1 MVCTYCSGNT
11 AVVNSR
17 LQKRSN
23 SVWRR
28 RQCLVCGLIATSIE
42 QYDLSSTLVVKKRSG
57 ASESFSRD
65 KLLISIAKST
75 DHRQH
80 ANQAASELTTTIIYL
95 LKKKHIPFNTISS
108 QDISQMANLVLKR
121 YDAASAVRYLSFQK
135 PMRDAKDIKSALK

>member
-1 MVCTYCSGNT
+1 MVCAYCSGKT
-11 AVVNSR
+11 AVINSR
-17 LQKRSN
+17 IQKRSI

-28 RQCLVCGLIATSIE
+28 RQCLVCGLVATSIE
-42 QYDLSSTLVVKKRSG
+42 QYDLSSTIVVKKRSG

-65 KLLISIAKST
+65 KLLISVAKST

-80 ANQAASELTTTIIYL
+80 SNQTASELTTTIISE
-95 LKKKHIPFNTISS
+95 LKKKHIPFNAISS

-135 PMRDAKDIKSALK
+135 PLRDAKDIKSALK